1 MTSDAG
7 DRPPVV
13 SRVPTPE
20 SAPVRTVSDLL
31 VERLLQ
37 TGTRRLFGL
46 PGGGTSLDLIES
58 ARVRGMEFVLA
69 RHECAAVMMAATA
82 ADFEGSVGLALT
94 TKGPGLANAVNGIAH
109 AALDRSALALVADGF
124 SDKQRSYV
132 THQWFDQRAVLAP
145 LVSAHSTLAPAASA
159 PAEIDRLIGAALA
172 PRRGPV
178 HIELNGPDA
187 RELVA
192 ASSLA
197 GGSSDRPPPVTNE
210 SGAPPS
216 ATVDRGRELLR
227 QARRPV
233 LVLGL
238 EARRPAVAERVRR
251 LAEALGCA
259 VLVTY
264 KGKGIVSDESGLYA
278 GIFTG
283 GAAEQATVASADL
296 IVLIGADPVEFILQP
311 WPYQL
316 PVLELGLYR
325 HPVHYLRADVEL
337 HGSLETSLDALIE
350 AARPSDWTSGEISE
364 HRERMRHD
372 LAYRGSGQ
380 GIDPQQLVTGTL
392 EVCAIHRNAR
402 GQLPRVSVDAG
413 AHMFSATTFW
423 PCHAAQDLLISNGL
437 ATMGYALP
445 AAIAAALHERD
456 RPAIAFT
463 GDGGLMMCLAELATA
478 VEQRLRCIVIVFN
491 DGALSLIDIK
501 QQSRQLPAAGVRWD
515 RPDFAQVMQGLGGRG
530 LRADSPT
537 ALRKAVEQALATDG
551 PVLIDAAVDPSGYP
565 AQLRALRG

>member
-1 MTSDAG
+1 MMPDAQ
-7 DRPPVV
+7 DRSPV
-13 SRVPTPE
+13 SLAPCPE
-20 SAPVRTVSDLL
+20 SVPIRTVSDLL
-31 VERLLQ
+31 VERLRQ
-37 TGTRRLFGL
+37 TGMRRVFGL

-58 ARVRGMEFVLA
+58 ARVRGLDFVLA
-69 RHECAAVMMAATA
+69 RHECAAVMMAATT
-82 ADFEGSVGLALT
+82 ADLEDSVGLALT

-124 SDKQRSYV
+124 SEKQRSYV

-145 LVSAHSTLAPAASA
+145 LVNAHSTLAPSSAAPS
-159 PAEIDRLIGAALA
+159 EIDRLIVAALT

-178 HIELNGPDA
+178 HIELTGSDA
-187 RELVA
+187 REGLEPGALPLSPDSPSGPAITRAAAAPA
-192 ASSLA
+192 AS
-197 GGSSDRPPPVTNE
+197 
-210 SGAPPS
+210 
-216 ATVDRGRELLR
+216 VDQGREILR
-227 QARRPV
+227 RSRRPV
-233 LVLGL
+233 LVVGL
-238 EARRPAVAERVRR
+238 EARHPAVVDRVRR
-251 LAEALGCA
+251 LAEKLGCA

-264 KGKGIVSDESGLYA
+264 KGKGIVADTSPLYA

-283 GAAEQATVASADL
+283 GAAEQPTVASADL
-296 IVLIGADPVEFILQP
+296 IVLIGTDPVEFILQP

-325 HPVHYLRADVEL
+325 HPVHYLQAEVQL
-337 HGSLETSLDALIE
+337 HGSLEASLDALIE
-350 AARPSDWTSGEISE
+350 AARPSDWTAAEI
-364 HRERMRHD
+364 RERRTQMRSD
-372 LAYRGSGQ
+372 LAYRGCGQ

-392 EVCAIHRNAR
+392 EVCEAHRSAT
-402 GQLPRVSVDAG
+402 GELPRVSVDAG

-445 AAIAAALHERD
+445 AAIAAALHERH

-463 GDGGLMMCLAELATA
+463 GDGGLMMCLGELATA

-501 QQSRQLPAAGVRWD
+501 QQSRQLPIAGVRWD
-515 RPDFAQVMQGLGGRG
+515 RPDFAKVMHGLGGLG
-530 LRADSPT
+530 LKAGTPG
-537 ALRKAVEQALATDG
+537 ALLKAVEQALAADG